1 MENKNKMTFKKGY
14 FKEKDGFYF
23 QVSYGLERWVLIIC
37 KVEDAHDSKK
47 YLIEQ
52 NFKLKREAK
61 QKFNYYLENINL
73 LRK

>member
-1 MENKNKMTFKKGY
+1 MTFKKGY
-14 FKEKDGFYF
+14 FKEKEGFYF

-47 YLIEQ
+47 YIIEQ
-52 NFKLKREAK
+52 NFKLKRKAK
-61 QKFNYYLENINL
+61 QEFDFYLNNIAL